1 MEILVID
8 GQGGGMGRGIVDEVR
23 RCFPQARIRA
33 VGTNSIA
40 TGNMRR
46 PVRTSLLT
54 EKTPW

>member
-40 TGNMRR
+40 TGNMRKAGADISASGE
-46 PVRTSLLT
+46 P
-54 EKTPW
+54 E